1 MSRQYTELYLF
12 LTEQCPN
19 RCAYCYI
26 HFNNSSMTKEDI
38 DRYIALYKPSR
49 VIFFGGEPLVR
60 LDLLEYTVLKY
71 YGQIKFQVVT
81 STCAN
86 FKEFI
91 EFHKEHPLDEVQLS
105 WDGFT
110 DSRVDVNGKSIAD
123 KVLKNI
129 YYAIDQGLHFD
140 VKTVINNENIQ
151 DLSKIHDLFKEWKNK
166 GLPANGQFVIAH
178 GEDYSDQFYIELEKQ
193 LPYTFDLDK
202 MYVEH
207 MNKINAYLNHD
218 YSYASCNIGKYITVN
233 PDGCENICTAMSQY
247 RFNLGPEVSQRRC
260 KHPDCNDCQYS
271 YLCDGGCRYERYL
284 KYREKWQ
291 EGHLNCTCRIVAI
304 FAKTIENFL
313 NGLDSEG
320 QKKLLDALIRFK
332 KWNYERYNILQGG
345 KR

>member
-1 MSRQYTELYLF
+1 MSNKYTELYLF

-38 DRYIALYKPSR
+38 DKYLALYKPDR

-71 YGQIKFQVVT
+71 YGKIKFQVVT

-91 EFHKEHPLDEVQLS
+91 EFHKEHPLNEVQLS

-123 KVLKNI
+123 KVLNNI
-129 YYAIDQGLHFD
+129 YYAIDQGLKFD
-140 VKTVINNENIQ
+140 IKTVINNENIK
-151 DLSKIHDLFKEWKNK
+151 DLSKIHDLFKEWKYK
-166 GLPANGQFVIAH
+166 YKDTANGQFVIAH
-178 GEDYSDQFYIELEKQ
+178 GENYSEEFYTELEKQ
-193 LPYTFDLDK
+193 LPYVFDLDK
-202 MYVEH
+202 MYVDFL
-207 MNKINAYLNHD
+207 NKITAYLNHD
-218 YSYASCNIGKYITVN
+218 YRYASCNIGKYITVN
-233 PDGCENICTAMSQY
+233 PDGCKNICTAMSQY
-247 RFNLGPEVSQRRC
+247 RYNLDSELSQRRC
-260 KHPDCNDCQYS
+260 KNLACQNCEYS

-284 KYREKWQ
+284 KYRDNWQ
-291 EGHLNCTCRIVAI
+291 NDYLDCTCRIIKI

-313 NGLDSEG
+313 NNLSPQD
-320 QKKLLDALIRFK
+320 QQRLLNKILEYKR
-332 KWNYERYNILQGG
+332 WNYERYNYTI
-345 KR
+345 